1 MGDYD
6 PGSPYD
12 DYDQRR
18 RRSRRRRMENEI
30 DDAWAAADQDDLYDD
45 AAEIEDL
52 AAGYIDDRLR
62 PPADSMNTE
71 QIELRDLGPIKGAA
85 RRLQERTRRQPSRE
99 ERIRRRYDPEEAYAD
114 SPSYHANKRNILDRV
129 LDPISGEINY
139 SSSKPKRG
147 VPNGARPPL
156 SLWVIVMLVIFG
168 LVALLVVVFA
178 CGAAIWLMQG

>member
-6 PGSPYD
+6 PGSPFD

-18 RRSRRRRMENEI
+18 RRSRRRRTENEI

-52 AAGYIDDRLR
+52 AAGYVDDRLR
-62 PPADSMNTE
+62 PPRDSMNTE
-71 QIELRDLGPIKGAA
+71 QISLRDLGPIKGAA
-85 RRLQERTRRQPSRE
+85 RRLQERTRHQPPRQ
-99 ERIRRRYDPEEAYAD
+99 ERIRRHYDPEEAYAD
-114 SPSYHANKRNILDRV
+114 SPSYQANKRNILDRV

-139 SSSKPKRG
+139 TPSKPKRG
-147 VPNGARPPL
+147 VPSNARPPL
-156 SLWVIVMLVIFG
+156 PVWGIAMLVILG